1 MPTNSLKDLYVSRK
15 KTFEIILTVL
25 KDKLKVNH
33 ECRLWFENVLVR
45 DEMLTKTIE
54 TANVKYGSKMFVE
67 EKLENDRWPS
77 DQKMI
82 KKVLSNNKIYKKTKG
97 CFNIGNTCYMNAVL

>member
-1 MPTNSLKDLYVSRK
+1 MPTNTFKDLYVSRK

-25 KDKLKVNH
+25 KDKLKVKN

-45 DEMLTKTIE
+45 DEMLRKTIE
-54 TANVKYGSKMFVE
+54 TANVKNGSKMFVE

-77 DQKMI
+77 D
-82 KKVLSNNKIYKKTKG
+82 
-97 CFNIGNTCYMNAVL
+97 